1 MSLIVEEVGGVT
13 MDGLAIASG
22 SLTTYPSLE
31 WRECYRA
38 ILPIFHPLP
47 ICESRSSLGAHPE
60 FHVAFRASL
69 RRDGAVIMSKVENM
83 DPVWDDLD
91 R

>member
-1 MSLIVEEVGGVT
+1 MSLIVEVGGVT
-13 MDGLAIASG
+13 MGRACDSG
-22 SLTTYPSLE
+22 SLITYPSSE

-38 ILPIFHPLP
+38 ILPIFHPPLP
-47 ICESRSSLGAHPE
+47 ICESRSRLGAHAE
-60 FHVAFRASL
+60 THVAFRTSL
-69 RRDGAVIMSKVENM
+69 RRNGAVIMSKVENM